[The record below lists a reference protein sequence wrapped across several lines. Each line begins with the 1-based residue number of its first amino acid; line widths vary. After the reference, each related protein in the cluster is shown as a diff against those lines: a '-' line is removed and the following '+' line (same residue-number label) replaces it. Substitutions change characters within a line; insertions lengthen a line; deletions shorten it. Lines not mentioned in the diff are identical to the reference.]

1 MGTNYKFDTCRIQP
15 KETELKKDKLLSF
28 RTTEDNDK
36 YLRELMEKSDRS
48 MSYLISKMIDVFRGR
63 GVDDDRDIK

>member
-1 MGTNYKFDTCRIQP
+1 MP
-15 KETELKKDKLLSF
+15 KKDKLLSF

-63 GVDDDRDIK
+63 AVDDDRDIK